1 MDIDSIQPG
10 EDFVDVLQKTV
21 SSCDLDC
28 DRPALGRG
36 QALKLRKDPMKSGV
50 AASKTATFPEISFCP
65 LDAPPGQARNSLSK
79 SKSVLLIGILR
90 PESSM
95 RSEGKPT
102 STDILQTQ
110 AMDKRDEDEIRD
122 FWNRIADDWNIQ
134 VGLEGDSNRI
144 LNSDPVLWAFAG
156 NVRGRKVLDAGC
168 GTGYLSK
175 QASDR
180 GALVTGVDFSDRM
193 IEIAR
198 ANHPSIDFR
207 VDSCTELRTV
217 GDAQF
222 DIVIANYVL
231 MDIPELEATMHA
243 FSRVLRNEGLAVL
256 VFSHPCFPQG
266 RAQVANGKEEVSY
279 KWTFPYF
286 EQRRCVDA
294 PWGTLRRTSFGFI
307 GPYLTTGNR
316 FDRRVSACW
325 SLRSPD

>member
-1 MDIDSIQPG
+1 
-10 EDFVDVLQKTV
+10 
-21 SSCDLDC
+21 
-28 DRPALGRG
+28 
-36 QALKLRKDPMKSGV
+36 
-50 AASKTATFPEISFCP
+50 
-65 LDAPPGQARNSLSK
+65 
-79 SKSVLLIGILR
+79 
-90 PESSM
+90 
-95 RSEGKPT
+95 
-102 STDILQTQ
+102 
-110 AMDKRDEDEIRD
+110 MDKRDEDEIRD

-207 VDSCTELRTV
+207 VDSCIELRTV

-256 VFSHPCFPQG
+256 VFSHP
-266 RAQVANGKEEVSY
+266 AH
-279 KWTFPYF
+279 
-286 EQRRCVDA
+286 
-294 PWGTLRRTSFGFI
+294 FGS
-307 GPYLTTGNR
+307 
-316 FDRRVSACW
+316 SACDGCRMQNKYARAGVPNWRLKHNVQPW
-325 SLRSPD
+325 SWNKNRGDHSPGAETE